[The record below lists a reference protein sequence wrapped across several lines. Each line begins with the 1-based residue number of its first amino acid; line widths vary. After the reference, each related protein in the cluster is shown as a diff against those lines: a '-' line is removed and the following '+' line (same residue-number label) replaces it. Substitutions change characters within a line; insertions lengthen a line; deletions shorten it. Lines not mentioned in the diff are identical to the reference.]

1 MEKKKLI
8 TKKVLNRIDLIALV
22 GILVGVVFIGQ
33 PLSKFIFVIAFPFI
47 LFFTVLH
54 MVLDHFV

>member
-1 MEKKKLI
+1 METKNKVMKRVLI
-8 TKKVLNRIDLIALV
+8 RIDLIALV

-33 PLSKFIFVIAFPFI
+33 PLSKFIFVIAFPVI